1 MDYSGDDGFHDGF
14 LVHRALGCKHEFKSI
29 ARYGFVMDA
38 EAGKT
43 QVVLAVGGEAK
54 RMGLDIPKALI
65 PLNGSTLLDRCMD
78 MFLGS
83 GFREFVFLLGYED
96 KKITEYLDRFDF
108 RGAKITK
115 SYDYAKGIAKGK
127 AVKYALENGK
137 IDANKRSVFAWP
149 DDIFLQND
157 LPKTVLAAH
166 MEASRRFGTIASE
179 VVASAFRLPAGVVN
193 VDERGVV
200 TSFEE
205 QPLIPIRASTGMR
218 IFDPAAYS
226 YFIDLIDLNKP
237 GPIEF
242 EKVVM
247 PILAAKRKVYA
258 IPIPPDSWLQINTQ
272 KELEQA
278 KKMID

>member
-1 MDYSGDDGFHDGF
+1 MESEIE
-14 LVHRALGCKHEFKSI
+14 R
-29 ARYGFVMDA
+29 
-38 EAGKT
+38 T

-65 PLNGSTLLDRCMD
+65 PLGGSTLLDRCMG
-78 MFLGS
+78 MFLGC
-83 GFREFVFLLGYED
+83 GFSDFVLLLGHGD
-96 KKITEYLDRFDF
+96 KSITEYLDKADF
-108 RGAKITK
+108 GDAKLAR
-115 SYDYAKGIAKGK
+115 SYDYTKGIAKGK
-127 AVKYALENGK
+127 AVKYALESGK
-137 IDANKRSVFAWP
+137 IDSSRRSVFAWP
-149 DDIFLQND
+149 DDIFIDRN
-157 LPKTVLAAH
+157 LPKTAVGEHVKAVHNL
-166 MEASRRFGTIASE
+166 GTIASE

-193 VDERGVV
+193 VDEKGIV

-218 IFDPAAYS
+218 IFEPAAYK

-242 EKVVM
+242 EKTVM
-247 PILAAKRKVYA
+247 PAMAAQRKVYA

-278 KKMID
+278 QELIGKGL